1 LPDEHR
7 ELQVGMIANQ
17 WLRLLSH
24 AMDTVGHEV
33 GKAEIAMIKVAVPNM
48 ACHIAMEQKLM
59 QMSDVSSNPPL
70 RGRQRVSPT
79 SPAIAQTTPR
89 VKAIAFDGFV
99 IFNSG
104 PSRHLDFAKV
114 NSS

>member
-24 AMDTVGHEV
+24 AMDTVGHD
-33 GKAEIAMIKVAVPNM
+33 
-48 ACHIAMEQKLM
+48 IAMEQKLM